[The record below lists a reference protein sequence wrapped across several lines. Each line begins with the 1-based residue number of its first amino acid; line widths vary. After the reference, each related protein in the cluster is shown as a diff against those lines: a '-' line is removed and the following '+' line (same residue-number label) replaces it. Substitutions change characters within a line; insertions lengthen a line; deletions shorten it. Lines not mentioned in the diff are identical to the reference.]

1 MEMQR
6 KLAALD
12 IRSLTRRWRSTKSAA
27 PASSSVLE
35 THCPV
40 GPRTFTTPDERVY
53 YAMKAVLLTGHGGLE
68 KLEYREDVPTPEP
81 VEGEVLIAVGA
92 AGINNTDIWT
102 REGAY
107 GTEDDPATTSGW
119 RRGNHMRFP
128 RIQGADIVGR
138 IVEVGGGVNASR
150 IGERVI
156 VDNALYG
163 GGEEGLVASG
173 LIGSERDGGFAEYVV
188 VPTENAHA
196 IESDLSDA
204 ELATFPTAYV
214 TSLRMLN
221 RARVSAGETVLVTGA
236 SGGVGSGLVQL
247 ARLRGARVI
256 ALVGSGKE
264 DQARTLGCES
274 VIARDT
280 GNLPAAVANVAGG
293 RPIDVVADV
302 VGGDVFVD
310 LLNVLRPMGRYVTAG
325 AIAGPVVLLDL
336 RTLYLKQLEL
346 LGSTMGTHEEFASL
360 VEHIASG
367 RIKPLLARTYP
378 LSDIRQAQK
387 DFMNKNFFGKLVLIP
402 SRGSGSSHA
411 ELGAD

>member
-1 MEMQR
+1 MAKEKSEMFR
-6 KLAALD
+6 EVV
-12 IRSLTRRWRSTKSAA
+12 I
-27 PASSSVLE
+27 
-35 THCPV
+35 
-40 GPRTFTTPDERVY
+40 
-53 YAMKAVLLTGHGGLE
+53 AMKATLLTGHGGLE

-81 VEGEVLIAVGA
+81 AEGEVLIKVGA

-119 RRGNHMRFP
+119 RRGNPMRFP

-138 IVEVGGGVNASR
+138 IVGVGGGVNASR

-156 VDNALYG
+156 VDNALYS
-163 GGEEGLVASG
+163 GGEEGLVDSG
-173 LIGSERDGGFAEYVV
+173 LIGSERDGGFAEYVA
-188 VPTENAHA
+188 VPAENAHA

-264 DQARTLGCES
+264 DQARALGTEL
-274 VIARDT
+274 VITRDT
-280 GNLPAAVANVAGG
+280 GNLPAAVAKVAGG

-302 VGGDVFVD
+302 VGGDVFAD

-325 AIAGPVVLLDL
+325 AIAGPVVRLDL

-346 LGSTMGTHEEFASL
+346 IGSTMGTHEEFASL

-378 LSDIRQAQK
+378 LSDIRQAQR

-402 SRGSGSSHA
+402 NRGSGPNYA
-411 ELGAD
+411 ELRAD

>member
-1 MEMQR
+1 
-6 KLAALD
+6 
-12 IRSLTRRWRSTKSAA
+12 
-27 PASSSVLE
+27 
-35 THCPV
+35 
-40 GPRTFTTPDERVY
+40 
-53 YAMKAVLLTGHGGLE
+53 MKAVLLTGHGGLE

-81 VEGEVLIAVGA
+81 AQGEVLIAVDA

-119 RRGNHMRFP
+119 RRGNPMRFP

-138 IVEVGGGVNASR
+138 IVGVGGGVNASR

-156 VDNALYG
+156 IDNALYS
-163 GGEEGLVASG
+163 GGEEGLVDSG
-173 LIGSERDGGFAEYVV
+173 LIGSERDGGFAEYVA
-188 VPTENAHA
+188 VPAENAHA

-221 RARVSAGETVLVTGA
+221 RARVSAGESVLVTGA

-264 DQARTLGCES
+264 DQARALGSEF
-274 VIARDT
+274 VITRDT
-280 GNLPAAVANVAGG
+280 RNLSAAVTKVAGG

-302 VGGDVFVD
+302 VGGDVFAD

-325 AIAGPVVLLDL
+325 AIAGPVVRLDL

-346 LGSTMGTHEEFASL
+346 IGSTMGTHEEFASL

-378 LSDIRQAQK
+378 LSDLRQAQR
-387 DFMNKNFFGKLVLIP
+387 DFMNKNFFGKLVVIP
-402 SRGSGSSHA
+402 NRGSEPNYA
-411 ELGAD
+411 ERPRVI

>member
-1 MEMQR
+1 MN
-6 KLAALD
+6 
-12 IRSLTRRWRSTKSAA
+12 
-27 PASSSVLE
+27 
-35 THCPV
+35 
-40 GPRTFTTPDERVY
+40 
-53 YAMKAVLLTGHGGLE
+53 AVLLTGHGGLE

-81 VEGEVLIAVGA
+81 ADGEVLIAVDA

-107 GTEDDPATTSGW
+107 GTEDDPATASGW
-119 RRGNHMRFP
+119 RRGDPMRFP

-138 IVEVGGGVNASR
+138 VVGAGGEVSASR

-156 VDNALYG
+156 VDNALYC
-163 GGEEGLVASG
+163 GGEEGLLNSG
-173 LIGSERDGGFAEYVV
+173 LIGSERDGGFAEYVA
-188 VPTENAHA
+188 VPAENAHE
-196 IESDLSDA
+196 IESELSDV

-264 DQARTLGCES
+264 DQVRTLGPEL
-274 VIARDT
+274 VITRDA
-280 GNLPAAVANVAGG
+280 GSLPAALAKAAGG

-302 VGGDVFVD
+302 VGGDLFAD
-310 LLNVLRPMGRYVTAG
+310 LLNVLHPMGRYVTAG
-325 AIAGPVVLLDL
+325 AIADPVVRLDL
-336 RTLYLKQLEL
+336 RTLYLRQLEL
-346 LGSTMGTHEEFASL
+346 IGSTMGTHEEFASL

-367 RIKPLLARTYP
+367 RVKPLLARTYP
-378 LSDIRQAQK
+378 LSDIRRAQR
-387 DFMNKNFFGKLVLIP
+387 DFMDKNFFGKLVLIP
-402 SRGSGSSHA
+402 DRVTPASP
-411 ELGAD
+411 

>member
-1 MEMQR
+1 MAKEKSEMFR
-6 KLAALD
+6 EVV
-12 IRSLTRRWRSTKSAA
+12 I
-27 PASSSVLE
+27 
-35 THCPV
+35 
-40 GPRTFTTPDERVY
+40 
-53 YAMKAVLLTGHGGLE
+53 AMKATLLTGHGGPE
-68 KLEYREDVPTPEP
+68 KLEYREDVPIPKTA
-81 VEGEVLIAVGA
+81 EGEVLIKVGA

-119 RRGNHMRFP
+119 RRGNPMRFP

-138 IVEVGGGVNASR
+138 IAGVGGGVNASR

-156 VDNALYG
+156 VDNALYS
-163 GGEEGLVASG
+163 GGEEGLVDSG
-173 LIGSERDGGFAEYVV
+173 LIGSERDGGFAEYVA
-188 VPTENAHA
+188 VPAENAHA

-264 DQARTLGCES
+264 DQARALGTEL
-274 VIARDT
+274 VITRDT
-280 GNLPAAVANVAGG
+280 GNLPAAVAKVAGG

-302 VGGDVFVD
+302 VGGDVFAE
-310 LLNVLRPMGRYVTAG
+310 LLSVLRPLGRYVTAG
-325 AIAGPVVLLDL
+325 AIAGPMVQLDL

-346 LGSTMGTHEEFASL
+346 IGSTMGTHEEFASL

-378 LSDIRQAQK
+378 LSDIGQAQR
-387 DFMNKNFFGKLVLIP
+387 DFMNKDFFGKLVLIP
-402 SRGSGSSHA
+402 NRGSGPNYA
-411 ELGAD
+411 KLRAD